1 MTNRFQTMSATVL
14 LGCLVLG
21 GRRSVFCQQPN
32 GNGGSG
38 ARLES
43 NQREGAASR
52 SPKGERQPAGA
63 AEKQAPPRKTHG

>member
-1 MTNRFQTMSATVL
+1 VL

-21 GRRSVFCQQPN
+21 GPRSAFCQQPN
-32 GNGGSG
+32 GNRGSG

-43 NQREGAASR
+43 NQREGASR

-63 AEKQAPPRKTHG
+63 AEKEGPPRKTHG